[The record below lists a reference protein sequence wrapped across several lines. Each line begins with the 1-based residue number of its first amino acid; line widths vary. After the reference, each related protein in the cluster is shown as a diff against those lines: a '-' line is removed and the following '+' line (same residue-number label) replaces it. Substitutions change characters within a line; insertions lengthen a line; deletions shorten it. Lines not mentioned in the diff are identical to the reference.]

1 MGETAEPGGVGEQAH
16 NARMEDLDAD
26 RILDDYIDRHP
37 AAQMG
42 LRDDPV
48 FHAQMHW
55 FKQTLDL
62 LEPALYREGLHRAA
76 VVRVVNTIVYGV
88 PDPDTSI
95 MRMAEARVDLAEA
108 MAATPCLVL
117 DEEAVKH
124 LFGNGN
130 ASQEEGPL
138 T

>member
-1 MGETAEPGGVGEQAH
+1 MT
-16 NARMEDLDAD
+16 DLDAD
-26 RILDDYIDRHP
+26 RILDDYVDRHP

-76 VVRVVNTIVYGV
+76 VVRVVNTLVYGV
-88 PDPDTSI
+88 PDPDASI

-108 MAATPCLVL
+108 LMAPTTLHIDAEAAKGLNL
-117 DEEAVKH
+117 DG
-124 LFGNGN
+124 LGG
-130 ASQEEGPL
+130 GR